1 MGDNIRVID
10 AAMEAMD
17 ELISALRNALDSAE
31 VMRGGLSVLWQ
42 VQSGSLTDEQW
53 DEISGY
59 LCED

>member
-17 ELISALRNALDSAE
+17 EMIRALRNALDSAE
-31 VMRGGLSVLWQ
+31 VMRGGLTVLYE
-42 VQSGSLTDEQW
+42 VQAGSLTDEQW
-53 DEISGY
+53 DEVSGY